1 MAISTYSELKTA
13 IADHLDRDD
22 LTSQIDNFI
31 DLAETR
37 HKRDIRIREM
47 ITRLAVTVDDRYID
61 APAGYLE
68 ALSFRLLTDPVS
80 LLSYVTPES
89 INDYRSETNGKPKFF
104 TVHAQIELDKFP
116 DASYSG
122 EILYFKSLTALS
134 DDNTTNS
141 LLTRAPDAYLYGAL
155 LASAPYLLNDER
167 IETWG
172 SFYKSAVE
180 GLTNARRQERTVGK
194 LVSRVYGATP

>member
-47 ITRLAVTVDDRYID
+47 LSRLAVTVDARYID

-68 ALSFRLLTDPVS
+68 GVSFRLLTDPVA
-80 LLSYVTPES
+80 LLSYVSPES
-89 INDYRSETNGKPKFF
+89 INSYRQETTGKPKFF
-104 TVHAQIELDKFP
+104 TVHEQIELDKAP
-116 DASYSG
+116 DSSYSG
-122 EILYFKSLTALS
+122 EILYWKSLTALS
-134 DDNTTNS
+134 DDNTTNA

-155 LASAPYLLNDER
+155 LASALYLLNR
-167 IETWG
+167 
-172 SFYKSAVE
+172 
-180 GLTNARRQERTVGK
+180 
-194 LVSRVYGATP
+194 